1 MKNIPLLIA
10 VMLLYN
16 YSVAQAIGAAEY
28 FFDTDPGV
36 GNGTSFTVTS
46 NSGSLVQSL
55 SIPTSGLTDGFH
67 SLYVRSRTVD
77 GVWSLYDRTI
87 FLIRSFSSI
96 SQPLSAAEYFFDT
109 DPGIGNGTSL
119 ALNSNTG
126 GLTQTASIPTTGLSS
141 GFHSFYIRTRNTE
154 GSWSLYD
161 RTIFFMA
168 SFASENEPVVAAE
181 YFFDSDPGV
190 GNGTS
195 ISLDAEAGNS
205 NQAILLP
212 TSDLASGVHTAY
224 IRVRNQSGIW
234 SLYDSRSFTI
244 STDGIDNTVT
254 LTDLTLTATFQNPD
268 ATYEWFDCVNNEIA
282 GANATARTFTPLISG
297 SYAVRITLGSETVI
311 SNCTEVTI
319 PFNAN
324 DSDSDGILNDVD
336 NCPSTFNPDQ
346 KDSNNNG
353 IGDVCDNDNDSDG
366 VPNAIDNCPAT
377 PSGAI
382 VDVNGCQIFSL
393 PADNFTVKTIG
404 ESCIAS
410 NNGSIEIS
418 TQNSQNYSATLTGNS
433 GDITNTF
440 TASTLFSNLSAGDYS
455 ICIAVTGQTDYT
467 RCFDIVITE
476 PEALSVSSKLS
487 TTGKEV
493 TLNLSGAKRYIVRL
507 NDETFLTENSE
518 ITLPLTKVNN
528 SLSVLTDK
536 GCQGQ
541 YDENIVLLSN
551 TLIYPNPVSSEP
563 LTIVM
568 GSIGVNQEI
577 EASVYNTNGIL
588 VLSKRL
594 KSGNGTI
601 SLDVSSLSAGVH
613 LLNLRFGSNL
623 LNYKII
629 KR

>member
-1 MKNIPLLIA
+1 
-10 VMLLYN
+10 MLLYN
-16 YSVAQAIGAAEY
+16 YSVSQAIGAAEY

-36 GNGTSFTVTS
+36 GNGTSLTVAS

-77 GVWSLYDRTI
+77 GVWSLYDKTV
-87 FLIRSFSSI
+87 FLIRSFSSV

-119 ALNSNTG
+119 ALDSNTG
-126 GLTQTASIPTTGLSS
+126 SLTQTASIPTTGLSS

-168 SFASENEPVVAAE
+168 SFVGENEPAVAAE

-212 TSDLASGVHTAY
+212 TSDLVSGVHTAY

-254 LTDLTLTATFQNPD
+254 LNDLTLTATFQNTD

-282 GANATARTFTPLISG
+282 GANTTARTFTPLISG

-366 VPNAIDNCPAT
+366 VPNAIDSCPET

-393 PADNFTVKTIG
+393 PPDNFTVKTTG

-410 NNGSIEIS
+410 NNGSIDIT

-433 GDITNTF
+433 VNITNTF

-455 ICIAVTGQTDYT
+455 VCIAVTGQTDYA
-467 RCFDIVITE
+467 RCFDITITE
-476 PEALSVSSKLS
+476 PDALSVSSKVS
-487 TTGKEV
+487 TTDKEV
-493 TLNLSGAKRYIVRL
+493 TLNLSGAKRYAVRL
-507 NDETFLTENSE
+507 NDETYLTENSE

-568 GSIGVNQEI
+568 GSIGVDQEI
-577 EASVYNTNGIL
+577 EASVYNANGIM
-588 VLSKRL
+588 VFSKQL
-594 KSGNGTI
+594 KSKNGSI
-601 SLDVSSLSAGVH
+601 SLDVSNLSAGVH
-613 LLNLRFGSNL
+613 LLNLQFGSNL